1 MTDDVISRAKAALQE
16 YAEAKYHNE
25 HPSGYPVR
33 IFGETLEL
41 AESQA
46 AQIAAIRERIKPWAL
61 CNSPNQTGYQAALE
75 AILAA
80 IFGILDGTTDD

>member
-46 AQIAAIRERIKPWAL
+46 AQIAAIREI
-61 CNSPNQTGYQAALE
+61 NSLKLPGMQVLDD
-75 AILAA
+75 ILA
-80 IFGILDGTTDD
+80 ILDGGN